1 MADIHYSADLDATK
15 LEASINQ
22 SKKTIKDWVKGVEE
36 AGGKAEKG
44 FDKAT
49 VSFKDTIKAQ
59 KDLIKSIEK
68 DVKEL
73 QKVYDSMEAGRAK
86 FGAGGIGEQLG
97 QAKRALTEERATLLG
112 LQQQQIDANSRQEE
126 SQNKIITSLKKW
138 AVGLF
143 SVGTALKIAKGI
155 IDSTEGTQLKF
166 KSLIAQATEGVNYF
180 YKAIASGDWSNFF
193 HGMGEAIRGARDFV
207 YAMDDIENKRNEL
220 NIKTSELD
228 IKIGEARAKS
238 YDADIQVMKGALIE
252 IIDLQKTRF
261 TLISDLSKKE
271 YQENLKHAATQSG
284 LEEEKIEGFL
294 REYSSLEDLIKKGEE
309 YNKLQKLMYGPGVTN
324 TFLDELQR
332 QVDVLGPGAEQA
344 GKYVRQISKVTP
356 ETRKLLSDFLA
367 QQNKDIAAFN
377 LNNRRDKQRL
387 ITIEKQEVKDKVEAA
402 KIENQIQKERESL
415 NKAITDANEKEI
427 KSISARIVKL
437 EEELVLREKLAEQAI
452 SAAITRESVPTK
464 ITGLKPPSFIGF
476 KTPSDLA
483 KSPALFQEES
493 KYIANTTM
501 LTKKALA
508 EVQKAKE
515 KYAKDDENADKEK
528 IARTQE
534 IIGEAVRFTNEL
546 AYQLDLTQE
555 ESEALGV
562 MTNTIMQLASEN
574 YLGAALGILAHVI
587 GVFTQIGNVVSEPQW
602 KRQIEAWDALIE
614 RQKRVIELSERT
626 GGTAQALRDAV
637 ELAQKEFDIL
647 NAEVLKYKTT
657 NIFGWESWNIP
668 SELSD
673 MWQQA
678 QEALFDA
685 KQALT
690 DFITGGINQID
701 IAGVLAQGFID
712 GKKSA
717 RDFAEDFDGLMRNAI
732 NASLEELSKPSI
744 TAWYQKFAADMASAG
759 GLDAGEILTLKNQW
773 NTIVDAEE
781 ERRKQ
786 IYAIAGITDNAVA
799 NVGLTGQIRRD
810 ITEETGTELVAL
822 FRRYADEQRVVKDYS
837 IRGVAH
843 LVGIEANTAATVSQ
857 LQLAVSELQSINI
870 NTKQVAVG
878 GLG

>member
-1 MADIHYSADLDATK
+1 MASIEFSASLNTDK
-15 LEASINQ
+15 LESSINQ
-22 SKKTIKDWVKGVEE
+22 SNKTIKDWVKGVEE

-68 DVKEL
+68 EVKEL
-73 QKVYDSMEAGRAK
+73 QKTYDSMEAGRAK
-86 FGAGGIGEQLG
+86 FGAGGIGEELG
-97 QAKRALTEERATLLG
+97 RAKRALTEERGTLLG

-126 SQNKIITSLKKW
+126 SQNKIVTSLKNW
-138 AVGLF
+138 AVGLV
-143 SVGTALKIAKGI
+143 SVGAALKIAKSI
-155 IDSTEGTQLKF
+155 IDSTEATQLKF
-166 KSLIAQATEGVNYF
+166 KSVMAQATEGINYF
-180 YKAIASGDWSNFF
+180 FKAIASGDWSNFF
-193 HGMGEAIRGARDFV
+193 HGIEEAIKGARDFV
-207 YAMDDIENKRNEL
+207 YAMDDLENKRNEL

-238 YDADIQVMKGALIE
+238 YDADIQVMKGALTE
-252 IIDLQKTRF
+252 IIELQKIRF

-271 YQENLKHAATQSG
+271 YQENLKHAASQSG
-284 LEEEKIEGFL
+284 LEKEKIEGFL

-324 TFLDELQR
+324 TFLDELQK
-332 QVDVLGPGAEQA
+332 QVDILGPGAEQA
-344 GKYVRQISKVTP
+344 GKYVQQISKVTP

-387 ITIEKQEVKDKVEAA
+387 ITIEKQEVKDKIEAA
-402 KIENQIQKERESL
+402 KIENQIQKERELL

-427 KSISARIVKL
+427 KSISIRIIKL
-437 EEELVLREKLAEQAI
+437 EEELALREKLAEQAI

-515 KYAKDDENADKEK
+515 KYAKDDEKADKEK

-534 IIGEAVRFTNEL
+534 IISEAIRFTGEL

-555 ESEALGV
+555 ETEALGV
-562 MTNTIMQLASEN
+562 MTNTIMQLAQGN
-574 YLGAALGILAHVI
+574 YLGAALGVLAHII
-587 GVFTQIGNVVSEPQW
+587 GVFTQMGNVVSEPKW
-602 KRQIEAWDALIE
+602 KAQIEAWDALIE
-614 RQKRVIELSERT
+614 RQQRVIELSERT

-637 ELAQKEFDIL
+637 DMAQKEFDIL
-647 NAEVLKYKTT
+647 NEQALKYKTV

-668 SELSD
+668 SELAE
-673 MWQQA
+673 MWIKA
-678 QEALFDA
+678 QDALHDA
-685 KQALT
+685 QQALT
-690 DFITGGINQID
+690 DFIIGGVNQID
-701 IAGVLAQGFID
+701 IAGVLAQGFED

-717 RDFAEDFDGLMRNAI
+717 RDFAEDFDGLMRQAI
-732 NASLEELSKPSI
+732 NSSLEELSKPSI
-744 TAWYQKFAADMASAG
+744 SAWYQKFAADMTSGG
-759 GLDAGEILTLKNQW
+759 GLNAEEIVTLKREW
-773 NTIVDAEE
+773 ETIVAAEE

-786 IYAIAGITDNAVA
+786 VYAIAGITDNAVA

-810 ITEETGTELVAL
+810 LTEETGTELVAL

-843 LVGIEANTAATVSQ
+843 LVGIELNTAET
-857 LQLAVSELQSINI
+857 SICYCRDN
-870 NTKQVAVG
+870 
-878 GLG
+878 